1 MKQIPLA
8 IITAICFSSCSV
20 EYITQ
25 ECDHDHDKVTV
36 STNEVP
42 KAQPV
47 QRTRETVWEEP
58 KVTRVRVEPVTRVE
72 RPVIQVRQPVIRVQ
86 QPIHTTRV
94 IYNTTPVVRSYNYT
108 PPVVYS
114 RSSYSYSRNCAPVI
128 RTNCSSVLQMQIRPN
143 RYKAVSRYCPQR
155 GWHFVRF

>member
-42 KAQPV
+42 KAQP
-47 QRTRETVWEEP
+47 
-58 KVTRVRVEPVTRVE
+58 
-72 RPVIQVRQPVIRVQ
+72 IQQPVIRVQ

-128 RTNCSSVLQMQIRPN
+128 RTNCSSVSQMQIRPN

-155 GWHFVRF
+155 GWHFARF

>member
-36 STNEVP
+36 ITNEVP
-42 KAQPV
+42 KAQPI
-47 QRTRETVWEEP
+47 QRTREIVWEEP
-58 KVTRVRVEPVTRVE
+58 KVTRVRVEPVVRVE
-72 RPVIQVRQPVIRVQ
+72 RPVIQVH

-94 IYNTTPVVRSYNYT
+94 IYNTTPVVYSRYSYNY
-108 PPVVYS
+108 
-114 RSSYSYSRNCAPVI
+114 SRNYAPVI
-128 RTNCSSVLQMQIRPN
+128 RTNCSSVSQMQIRPN

-155 GWHFVRF
+155 GWHFARF